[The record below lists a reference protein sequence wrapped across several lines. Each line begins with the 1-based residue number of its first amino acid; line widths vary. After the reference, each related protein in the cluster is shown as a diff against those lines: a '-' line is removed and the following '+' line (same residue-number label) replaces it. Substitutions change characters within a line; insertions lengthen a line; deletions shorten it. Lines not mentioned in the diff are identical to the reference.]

1 MRETLLPLQAS
12 ILYTVGMQKLKFRS
26 AVSVAARVSV
36 LVAGLVA
43 VLVSGGLN
51 TGCTFKKAEV
61 GSKENPIKLFF
72 VPSVDAK
79 VIDSN
84 SKIMQKWLEAN
95 TPYKYEIK
103 IPQSYIAV
111 IEAFGSKGAD
121 VAALNTSGYIK
132 ANEKY
137 GAEARL
143 IVIRN
148 GKKTYQSQFIAK
160 KGRFKNL
167 KELEGKRVAFVDA
180 ASMSGYLLPL
190 KMLHD
195 AGIKLGGDPIFAMK
209 HDNVVSMV
217 YQGQTDAG
225 ATFYSPPDDRG
236 IQDARHL
243 VRTQYPDIEQK
254 VEILQLTDEIPNDP
268 IVFRKDL
275 PEDVKTKITD
285 AFLEMVKSPE
295 GLEAFRAVYGV
306 TGIERASDADYEPVR
321 QLLATLT
328 PKTESKPTSSSES
341 KAATK

>member
-1 MRETLLPLQAS
+1 MR
-12 ILYTVGMQKLKFRS
+12 
-26 AVSVAARVSV
+26 
-36 LVAGLVA
+36 GLVHGF
-43 VLVSGGLN
+43 VLSAAIVMAA

-61 GSKENPIKLFF
+61 GSKDNPIKLFF

-84 SKIMQKWLEAN
+84 SKIMKEWLEAN

-132 ANEKY
+132 AHEKY
-137 GAEARL
+137 GAEAKL
-143 IVIRN
+143 IVLRH

-160 KGRFKNL
+160 KGRFKTL
-167 KELEGKRVAFVDA
+167 KDLEGKRVAFVDA

-190 KMLHD
+190 KMLND
-195 AGIKLGGDPIFAMK
+195 AGVKLGGDPIFAMK

-225 ATFYSPPDDRG
+225 ATFYSPPDDKEG
-236 IQDARHL
+236 IQDARRL
-243 VRTQYPDIEQK
+243 VRTQYPDVEEKIEI
-254 VEILQLTDEIPNDP
+254 VQLTDEIPNDP

-275 PEDVKTKITD
+275 PEDVKTKLTD
-285 AFLEMVKSPE
+285 AFLAMVKTAE
-295 GLEAFRAVYGV
+295 GLEAFKAVYGV
-306 TGIERASDADYEPVR
+306 TGIERATDADYESVR
-321 QLLATLT
+321 QMIAKLGAVGRDAID
-328 PKTESKPTSSSES
+328 KS
-341 KAATK
+341 AAGKK